1 LIPAILLI
9 SLLTTCRKDFD
20 SITGYIDADSSNN
33 FGPYVKKPNIYIYP
47 TERIHLDIQLIFPNG
62 GKIIESTPN
71 YENGWEIEVLPSG
84 FINNQ
89 YDYLF
94 YEAQIPELMQR
105 EYGWK
110 INGIDLS
117 SFFMNNLKSLLFA
130 KEEIDDFIEYWI
142 PLFDTTKTYVIYPQ
156 FNEELKKIIQLK
168 FSIVPDNLIRVFY
181 LIEESNENINIKTPQ
196 IPSFKREGFTVLE
209 WGVIN

>member
-1 LIPAILLI
+1 M
-9 SLLTTCRKDFD
+9 
-20 SITGYIDADSSNN
+20 
-33 FGPYVKKPNIYIYP
+33 
-47 TERIHLDIQLIFPNG
+47 
-62 GKIIESTPN
+62 
-71 YENGWEIEVLPSG
+71 LPSG

-117 SFFMNNLKSLLFA
+117 SFFINNLKSLLFV

-142 PLFDTTKTYVIYPQ
+142 PLLDTTKTYVIYPQ